1 MRHSFLPCLALLLC
15 LPLTGRAQP
24 SQEKKNW
31 FDDPFFQVSAGQPDC
46 PVPLGPLLTFEEQRR
61 EAHWRA
67 ERGTSC
73 WLAGQCRD
81 SNAYRYD
88 KDLAA
93 PVAAALKA
101 VPGIESGSVWVVIQ
115 RRWVFLQG
123 CVGTPG
129 LMCQL
134 ERAAQAV
141 PEVETVVPMLQLG
154 TSETPRYPTADKP

>member
-1 MRHSFLPCLALLLC
+1 MRLPFLLLC
-15 LPLTGRAQP
+15 SLLTGPPFASLAQP
-24 SQEKKNW
+24 APEKKNW
-31 FDDPFFQVSAGQPDC
+31 FEDPFFQVSSALADC
-46 PVPLGPLLTFEEQRR
+46 PVPQGPLLTYDEQRQ
-61 EAHWRA
+61 EAHGRI

-88 KDLAA
+88 KSLAA

-101 VPGIESGSVWVVIQ
+101 VPGIESSSVWVIVQ

-123 CVGTPG
+123 CVGSPE
-129 LMCQL
+129 LINQL

-141 PEVETVVPMLQLG
+141 PEVEVVVPMLQIG
-154 TSETPRYPTADKP
+154 THNPRYPIAEKP